1 MNVILKENLKPQSD
15 IENAFQTTIAI
26 KGQSIDILIDPDDVE
41 LEKTIDLA
49 NKILG
54 EFEFYESKARKIVV
68 QKYLELYND
77 TWRYEDEPELDE
89 KSFEA
94 NLTLIG
100 ITFLS
105 DSSVD
110 FFYSENGM
118 FDNHTLIAQS
128 FDGENFEDATMFG

>member
-1 MNVILKENLKPQSD
+1 MDIILKENLKPQSD

-26 KGQSIDILIDPDDVE
+26 KGQNIDILIDPDDVE

-49 NKILG
+49 NKILNK
-54 EFEFYESKARKIVV
+54 FEFYESKAKRIIV
-68 QKYLELYND
+68 QEYLELYND

-89 KSFEA
+89 KSFGA
-94 NLTLIG
+94 NLTLIS

>member
-1 MNVILKENLKPQSD
+1 MAIFILLKF
-15 IENAFQTTIAI
+15 ENAFQTTIAI
-26 KGQSIDILIDPDDVE
+26 KGQNIDILIDPDDVE

-49 NKILG
+49 NKILNK
-54 EFEFYESKARKIVV
+54 FEFYESKAKRIIV
-68 QKYLELYND
+68 QEYLELYND

-105 DSSVD
+105 DSSID

>member
-1 MNVILKENLKPQSD
+1 MDIFLKENLKPQSD

-26 KGQSIDILIDPDDVE
+26 KGQNIDILIDPDDVE

-105 DSSVD
+105 DSSID

-118 FDNHTLIAQS
+118 FENHTLIAQS

>member
-1 MNVILKENLKPQSD
+1 MDIILKENLKPQSD

-26 KGQSIDILIDPDDVE
+26 KGQNIDILIDPDDVE

-49 NKILG
+49 NKILNK
-54 EFEFYESKARKIVV
+54 FEFYESKAKRIIV
-68 QKYLELYND
+68 QEYLELYND
-77 TWRYEDEPELDE
+77 TWRYEDEPELEE

-105 DSSVD
+105 DSSID

-118 FDNHTLIAQS
+118 FENHTLIAQS

>member
-1 MNVILKENLKPQSD
+1 MDIILKENLKPQSD

-26 KGQSIDILIDPDDVE
+26 KGQNIDILIDPDDVE

-49 NKILG
+49 NKILNK
-54 EFEFYESKARKIVV
+54 FEFYESKAKRIII
-68 QKYLELYND
+68 QEYLELYND

-105 DSSVD
+105 DSSID

-118 FDNHTLIAQS
+118 FENHTLIAQS

>member
-1 MNVILKENLKPQSD
+1 MDIILKENLKPQSD

-26 KGQSIDILIDPDDVE
+26 KGQNIDILIDPDDVE

-49 NKILG
+49 NKILNK
-54 EFEFYESKARKIVV
+54 FEFYESKAKRIIV
-68 QKYLELYND
+68 QEYLELYND
-77 TWRYEDEPELDE
+77 TWRYEDEPELEE

-105 DSSVD
+105 DSSID

>member
-1 MNVILKENLKPQSD
+1 MDIILKENLKPQSD

-26 KGQSIDILIDPDDVE
+26 KGQNIDILIDPDDVE

-49 NKILG
+49 NKILNK
-54 EFEFYESKARKIVV
+54 FEFYESKAKRIIV
-68 QKYLELYND
+68 QEYLELYND

-105 DSSVD
+105 DSSID

>member
-1 MNVILKENLKPQSD
+1 MDIILKENLKPQSD

-26 KGQSIDILIDPDDVE
+26 KGQNIDILIDPDDVE

-49 NKILG
+49 NKILNK
-54 EFEFYESKARKIVV
+54 FEFYESKAKRIIV
-68 QKYLELYND
+68 QEYLELYND

-105 DSSVD
+105 DSSID

-118 FDNHTLIAQS
+118 FENHTLIAQS

>member
-1 MNVILKENLKPQSD
+1 MNFILKENLKPQPD

-26 KGQSIDILIDPDDVE
+26 KGQNIDILIDPDDVE

-54 EFEFYESKARKIVV
+54 EFEFYESKARKIGV

-89 KSFEA
+89 KSFGT
-94 NLTLIG
+94 NLELVS